1 MVRVLRGQVRGRSAL
16 ALSCLSGGI
25 IMQQAS
31 DTSQTAVLAAEAL
44 TLHFFTELLLILVV
58 SRLVAWLAVRYLG
71 QTRSIGEVFAGII
84 LGPSVFGL
92 LLPDT
97 FAAFF
102 STEVSTAFAVL
113 AQFGLLLMMFHMG
126 LEFDISTQ
134 FRQRS
139 RTVISISV
147 LGIVL
152 PFVLGVGTAGWFWQ
166 RIEGARPD
174 LTSFALFMGVAMS
187 ITAIPVLGRIFMELG
202 LGRSRIAGIT
212 MGAATVDDLAGWVLL
227 GIVSAL
233 ATSRLDLETFAVK
246 LALLVLFVWMLV
258 RVIGPRLARRIDR
271 YLDMRKTLDL
281 PLLTALLVV
290 LLLASMAS
298 SRLGVFAIAGG
309 LIAGIALQH
318 SIHLRQAWEE
328 RASPLVYAVFL
339 PVFFTYTGLRTDIG
353 SLQTLQ
359 DVWAGVLL
367 CVIAFSGKFVGGYAA
382 ARLNGESR
390 RDAAVIGVCMN
401 TRGLMELIVINVA
414 YDLGVLPRQM
424 FTMLV
429 FMALIS
435 TFMAAP
441 LIRHLL
447 LGRRSPADAPVAG

>member
-1 MVRVLRGQVRGRSAL
+1 
-16 ALSCLSGGI
+16 
-25 IMQQAS
+25 MQQAS
-31 DTSQTAVLAAEAL
+31 DISQTAALAAEAL

-71 QTRSIGEVFAGII
+71 QTRSIGEVLAGIV

-92 LLPDT
+92 ILPDT
-97 FAAFF
+97 FTAFF
-102 STEVSTAFAVL
+102 SVEVSTVFAVM

-139 RTVISISV
+139 RTIVSISV

-152 PFVLGVGTAGWFWQ
+152 PFALGVGTAGWFWQ
-166 RIEGARPD
+166 RIDGVRPD
-174 LTSFALFMGVAMS
+174 LISFALFMGVAMS

-202 LGRSRIAGIT
+202 LGRSRIAAIT
-212 MGAATVDDLAGWVLL
+212 MGAATVDDLAGWILL

-233 ATSRLDLETFAVK
+233 ATSRLDVGAFAVK
-246 LALLVLFVWMLV
+246 IAVLALFVWLLISL
-258 RVIGPRLARRIDR
+258 IGPRLVRRIDVR
-271 YLDMRKTLDL
+271 LQARGGLDL
-281 PLLTALLVV
+281 PLLSALLV
-290 LLLASMAS
+290 LLLLSSMAT

-309 LIAGIALQH
+309 LVAGIALQG
-318 SIHLRQAWEE
+318 SRHLRTAWEQ

-359 DVWAGVLL
+359 DVWAGILL
-367 CVIAFSGKFVGGYAA
+367 CLIAFAGKFVGGYAA

-390 RDAAVIGVCMN
+390 RDATVIGVCMN

-429 FMALIS
+429 FMALVS

-447 LGRRSPADAPVAG
+447 LGRRSLADAPAAG